1 MLISSWS
8 VLIGGG
14 VQSLSHVRLFVTH
27 GLQDARLPC
36 PPLSPTVHSN
46 SCPLSW
52 WHHPTISSS
61 VVPFSCLQP
70 FPASGFFPMS
80 QLFTPSGHSIRTSA
94 TATVL
99 PMNVQGGFPLE
110 LNVLILQFN
119 SLVSTQDKGKQI
131 LQLNLHVY
139 IHVILLQSKPRKNS
153 SVHQLVNGFKKLH
166 CIDTICTTQQ

>member
-1 MLISSWS
+1 MLISSWN
-8 VLIGGG
+8 VFIGGG
-14 VQSLSHVRLFVTH
+14 VQLLSHVQLFVTH

-36 PPLSPTVHSN
+36 PPPSPTVCSN

-52 WHHPTISSS
+52 WHHPTILSS

-80 QLFTPSGHSIRTSA
+80 QLFTPSGQSIRTSA
-94 TATVL
+94 SATVL
-99 PMNVQGGFPLE
+99 PMNVQDGFPLE

-131 LQLNLHVY
+131 ATIKLACVY
-139 IHVILLQSKPRKNS
+139 SCYLITVKTQ
-153 SVHQLVNGFKKLH
+153 KKFQ
-166 CIDTICTTQQ
+166 CPSTGKWI

>member
-1 MLISSWS
+1 MLISSWD

-14 VQSLSHVRLFVTH
+14 VQSLSHVQLFVTH

-36 PPLSPTVHSN
+36 PPLSPIVCSN

-52 WHHPTISSS
+52 WHHPTILSS

-80 QLFTPSGHSIRTSA
+80 QLFTPSGQSIRTSA
-94 TATVL
+94 SATVL
-99 PMNVQGGFPLE
+99 PMNVQDGFPLE

-119 SLVSTQDKGKQI
+119 SLVSTQDKGKQTATI
-131 LQLNLHVY
+131 KLACVY
-139 IHVILLQSKPRKNS
+139 SCHLITVKTQ
-153 SVHQLVNGFKKLH
+153 KKFQ
-166 CIDTICTTQQ
+166 CPSTGKWI